1 MGIKILFKIYKYV
14 LEISLFNI
22 EIHKEQSKEEMLKEL
37 MEAGVIQTQESDE
50 VHRDS
55 EGNRIVGFEGE
66 KKDV

>member
-50 VHRDS
+50 VHRDDK
-55 EGNRIVGFEGE
+55 GDRVIGFQGE